1 MVNRAYKLCSSYEM
15 FHKEIVFL
23 AEYFKKNSFTS
34 CFLYKV
40 TNQYLKNLYQPKTAV
55 NDVPKQK
62 LYVSLPYIGESSSS
76 GLRRELQ
83 RMLSKFYPSI
93 NFKFIFTNNFTILRA
108 GVIYKYQCP
117 RCFRGYIGS
126 TKRLL
131 RSRICGHMGVS
142 YRTYLPLSSGETS
155 AIRDHSVRF
164 NHPVDPKIFMIL
176 DSSSCHQSLLIL
188 EPLYMK
194 KMKTLQH
201 RNLSRSK
208 VVVHTLCLVWSGI
221 VMH

>member
-1 MVNRAYKLCSSYEM
+1 M

-34 CFLYKV
+34 CFLFKV
-40 TNQYLKNLYQPKTAV
+40 TNQYLKNLYQPKIAV

-93 NFKFIFTNNFTILRA
+93 NFKFIFTNNFTIGSMFQYKDKLPPLLRA

-126 TKRLL
+126 TERLL
-131 RSRICGHMGVS
+131 R
-142 YRTYLPLSSGETS
+142 
-155 AIRDHSVRF
+155 
-164 NHPVDPKIFMIL
+164 
-176 DSSSCHQSLLIL
+176 
-188 EPLYMK
+188 
-194 KMKTLQH
+194 
-201 RNLSRSK
+201 
-208 VVVHTLCLVWSGI
+208 
-221 VMH
+221 